1 MAGKYTI
8 SVLFAVVA
16 GSGLTLGS
24 TGMAIAATTMSA
36 PMAAVH
42 AQPYPPDFGAL
53 ADAAM
58 ADATS
63 VVARA
68 SALRREA
75 ESCEGGDPAEE
86 ARIIAAAEELEAE
99 ARNIGIRA
107 DAVADAAE
115 AAGDSEAVSMARDAE
130 RMAAEAE
137 ANTLWAQENACRG
150 RDDESGKVNNT
161 NNNNNVDPE
170 AVYEDFG
177 DDDRHHRRGF
187 RNCGEDCCEGG
198 CGERVGRSRELPFT
212 GAPVTTV
219 AALGGGL
226 LAMGT
231 VGVLVP
237 LRRRRSTSVK

>member
-1 MAGKYTI
+1 
-8 SVLFAVVA
+8 
-16 GSGLTLGS
+16 
-24 TGMAIAATTMSA
+24 MAIAATSMPA

-58 ADATS
+58 ADAAS
-63 VVARA
+63 VDDR
-68 SALRREA
+68 SEALLREA
-75 ESCEGGDPAEE
+75 ENCEGGPAEA
-86 ARIIAAAEELEAE
+86 ARITAAAEALEAE
-99 ARNIGIRA
+99 ARNIGIRS
-107 DAVADAAE
+107 DAIADAAD
-115 AAGDSEAVSMARDAE
+115 AAGDSEAEDMARDAE
-130 RMAAEAE
+130 RMAVGADAD
-137 ANTLWAQENACRG
+137 AQRAQEIARRG
-150 RDDESGKVNNT
+150 CEGGGEVNNT

-177 DDDRHHRRGF
+177 DEDRHHRRGF
-187 RNCGEDCCEGG
+187 RNCGDDCCEGG
-198 CGERVGRSRELPFT
+198 CGERVGRGRELPFT

-237 LRRRRSTSVK
+237 VRRRRSTSVK

>member
-1 MAGKYTI
+1 
-8 SVLFAVVA
+8 
-16 GSGLTLGS
+16 
-24 TGMAIAATTMSA
+24 MAIAATSMPA

-42 AQPYPPDFGAL
+42 AQPYPPAFGAL
-53 ADAAM
+53 ASAAA

-63 VVARA
+63 VSARA
-68 SALRREA
+68 GALLREA
-75 ESCEGGDPAEE
+75 EGCEGGPTEA
-86 ARIIAAAEELEAE
+86 ARIIAAAETLEAE

-107 DAVADAAE
+107 DAIADAA
-115 AAGDSEAVSMARDAE
+115 AAANDPEAVEIAREAE

-137 ANTLWAQENACRG
+137 EDAQEAQETARRG
-150 RDDESGKVNNT
+150 CERGGKVNNT

-177 DDDRHHRRGF
+177 DEDRHHRRGF
-187 RNCGEDCCEGG
+187 RNCGEDCCGEGCCEGG
-198 CGERVGRSRELPFT
+198 CGGRVGRELPFT

-219 AALGGGL
+219 ATLGGGL

-237 LRRRRSTSVK
+237 VRRRRSTSVK